1 MPTVID
7 DTIDVAVSSDG
18 QPVSFVWQRFLYTV
32 TGQPQAYFRRLPPWW
47 HGGSPS
53 ERIDQELWRV
63 TAVRGSAREQHD
75 EHLYDLCRA
84 SDGWLLALS
93 WE

>member
-7 DTIDVAVSSDG
+7 DTIDVALSSDG

-47 HGGSPS
+47 HGASPS

-63 TAVRGSAREQHD
+63 TAVRDGAREQHD
-75 EHLYDLCRA
+75 GHLYDLCRA

>member
-7 DTIDVAVSSDG
+7 DSIDVTISGDG
-18 QPVSFVWQRFLYTV
+18 EPTSFVWQRYVYTV
-32 TGQPQAYFRRLPPWW
+32 TGQPQAYFRRLAPWW
-47 HGGSPS
+47 NGASSP

-63 TAVRGSAREQHD
+63 TAVRDHPREQHS
-75 EHLYDLCRA
+75 EHLYDLCRVPG
-84 SDGWLLALS
+84 GWLLTLS